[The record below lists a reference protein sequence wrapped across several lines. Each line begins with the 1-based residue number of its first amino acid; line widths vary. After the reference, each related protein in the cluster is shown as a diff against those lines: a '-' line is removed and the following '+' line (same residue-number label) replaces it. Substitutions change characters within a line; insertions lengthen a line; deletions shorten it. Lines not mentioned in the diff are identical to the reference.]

1 MGDNEIS
8 DVSNGH
14 HLCTLFTSDS
24 LGNMLMAVNGKSSS
38 KLDL

>member
-1 MGDNEIS
+1 MGDSEIS

-24 LGNMLMAVNGKSSS
+24 LGNMLMAVKSSS